1 MADEIKTQ
9 IEAFLYGLNSVIPI
23 DLLKIFSCEE
33 LELLIS
39 GLPEISV
46 EDLKKNT
53 VYTNYTKDS

>member
-23 DLLKIFSCEE
+23 DLLKIFSCDE

-39 GLPEISV
+39 GLPEINV
-46 EDLKKNT
+46 DDLKKNT

>member
-1 MADEIKTQ
+1 MD
-9 IEAFLYGLNSVIPI
+9 GLNSVIPI

-39 GLPEISV
+39 GLPEINI
-46 EDLKKNT
+46 EDLRKNT

>member
-9 IEAFLYGLNSVIPI
+9 IESFLDGLNSVIPI

-39 GLPEISV
+39 GLPEINI
-46 EDLKKNT
+46 EDLKRNT